1 MMKKG
6 VNTKEI
12 NKSPSKLEALMAYL
26 LRFLLVIMVIGIAL
40 TAGVALGWFPI
51 QFGHIQLAI
60 PTFMFTIFIQAFVM
74 FYFIGVSRLVENVWN
89 ALNSQANLD
98 ELFDSAPEDLEP
110 YKKKVARFVHESQL
124 SKRQTI
130 PWTMLMLILGTIA
143 FLLGGAHDTGL
154 VTKVVHSGVAYGFFA
169 AMMIGFV
176 RQWHYL
182 GKSHILLG
190 DMKSLFGIS
199 RDAM

>member
-1 MMKKG
+1 
-6 VNTKEI
+6 
-12 NKSPSKLEALMAYL
+12 MAYL
-26 LRFLLVIMVIGIAL
+26 LRFLLIIMVSGIAL
-40 TAGVALGWFPI
+40 TAGVALGWFSLGY
-51 QFGHIQLAI
+51 GHIHLAI

-89 ALNSQANLD
+89 ALNSEANLG
-98 ELFDSAPEDLEP
+98 ELFDVAPTDLDP
-110 YKKKVARFVHESQL
+110 YKKKVARYVHESTL

-130 PWTMLMLILGTIA
+130 PWTILMLVLGTLA

-154 VTKVVHSGVAYGFFA
+154 VTKVIHSGVAYGFIA

-176 RQWHYL
+176 RQWYYL
-182 GKSHILLG
+182 KKSHHLLG
-190 DMKSLFGIS
+190 EMKALFGMS

>member
-1 MMKKG
+1 
-6 VNTKEI
+6 
-12 NKSPSKLEALMAYL
+12 MAYL
-26 LRFLLVIMVIGIAL
+26 LRFLLILMVGGILL
-40 TAGVALGWFPI
+40 TAGVALGWI
-51 QFGHIQLAI
+51 SIEFGHIQLAI

-74 FYFIGVSRLVENVWN
+74 FYFIGVARLVENVWN
-89 ALNSQANLD
+89 ALNSEANLT
-98 ELFDSAPEDLEP
+98 ELFDAPPSDLEP
-110 YKKKVARFVHESQL
+110 YKKKVARYVHESQL

-143 FLLGGAHDTGL
+143 FLLGGAHDTGM

-169 AMMIGFV
+169 AMLIGFF
-176 RQWHYL
+176 RQWYYL

-190 DMKSLFGIS
+190 ELKALFGMS

>member
-1 MMKKG
+1 
-6 VNTKEI
+6 
-12 NKSPSKLEALMAYL
+12 MAYL
-26 LRFLLVIMVIGIAL
+26 LRFLLIAMLIGISL
-40 TAGVALGWFPI
+40 TACVALGWLSMD
-51 QFGHIQLAI
+51 FGHIQLAI

-89 ALNSQANLD
+89 ALNSQANLS
-98 ELFDSAPEDLEP
+98 ELFDNPPSDLEP
-110 YKKKVARFVHESQL
+110 YKKKVSRYVHESQL

-130 PWTMLMLILGTIA
+130 PWTMLMLVLGTIA
-143 FLLGGAHDTGL
+143 FLLGGAHDTGM
-154 VTKVVHSGVAYGFFA
+154 VTKVIHSGVAYGFIA
-169 AMMIGFV
+169 AMLIGFV

-190 DMKSLFGIS
+190 ELKSLFGMS

>member
-1 MMKKG
+1 
-6 VNTKEI
+6 
-12 NKSPSKLEALMAYL
+12 MAYL
-26 LRFLLVIMVIGIAL
+26 LRFLIIVMVLGISL
-40 TAGVALGWFPI
+40 TTGVALGWFPMSY
-51 QFGHIQLAI
+51 GHIQLAI

-89 ALNSQANLD
+89 ALNSPDNIN
-98 ELFDSAPEDLEP
+98 ELFDNPPQDLEP
-110 YKKKVARFVHESQL
+110 YKKKVARFVHESTL

-130 PWTMLMLILGTIA
+130 PWTILMLVLGTIA
-143 FLLGGAHDTGL
+143 FLLGGAHDTGM

-176 RQWHYL
+176 RQWYYL

-190 DMKSLFGIS
+190 DLKGLFGIS
-199 RDAM
+199 RNAM